1 MERKRA
7 HREDELEALMCDA
20 MAGGGGA
27 APEAHLAQRV
37 TAAAAAL
44 VAQAGEAFGA
54 ARRTVRPVHHCEQSR
69 AEERTCN
76 LAHTVLKMRNEYH
89 S

>member
-1 MERKRA
+1 
-7 HREDELEALMCDA
+7 MCDA

-27 APEAHLAQRV
+27 APEAHLTQRV

-54 ARRTVRPVHHCEQSR
+54 ARRAVRPVHHCEQSR
-69 AEERTCN
+69 GEENVQSRTYCIEN
-76 LAHTVLKMRNEYH
+76 AQRI
-89 S
+89 